1 MAGSSPSGRVRWEPE
16 RGAFVPVDAPSA
28 PTPPPPA
35 PSTGPGSGSGRGRRH
50 VVIGPGAEATAPRGP
65 ASSSSASSSASS
77 LSSAPP
83 APPRP
88 APPAPPRPG
97 PSPRPAPAKQPSGP
111 PRAPRPPGANARL
124 AKRLLAGALA
134 FVVFVV
140 VGLFAF
146 GWWQFSRI
154 PRVDVAAVLSKPTA
168 GGTNY
173 LIVGTDSREGIKA
186 DDPNASAFL
195 GPGAPGGDS
204 IRTDTIMVM
213 RVEKERTLLLSIPRD
228 LYVKNPKTGEM
239 GRINAIYQ
247 SGPAQLIRAVQDL
260 GIPVQHYL
268 EINFVSFARLVDAVG
283 GIDVTFEHPTRDEN
297 SGLYVDNPGVN
308 HLDGEQGLA
317 YVRSRHF
324 EEQIDGKYREDPTA
338 DLGRVKR
345 QQVFLKSLMSKIG
358 STKNPFTV
366 LSVSSTLGEGL
377 KIDDTLTFFDAIGLA
392 WRLRSFNPEPRGLPT
407 SGFTTSGGAAVLR
420 LTPDAKGT
428 IGEFAT

>member
-1 MAGSSPSGRVRWEPE
+1 MAGSSPSGRVRWDPE
-16 RGAFVPVDAPSA
+16 RGAFVPVD
-28 PTPPPPA
+28 PPA
-35 PSTGPGSGSGRGRRH
+35 APAAPASPADRGAGRGRRH
-50 VVIGPGAEATAPRGP
+50 VVIGPEAEAAAPRAAAAPSP
-65 ASSSSASSSASS
+65 ARP
-77 LSSAPP
+77 APP

-88 APPAPPRPG
+88 APP
-97 PSPRPAPAKQPSGP
+97 RPAPAERPPGP
-111 PRAPRPPGANARL
+111 PGPVRAPRPPRSPGANARL
-124 AKRLLAGALA
+124 AKRLLTGALA

-140 VGLFAF
+140 GGLFAF

-154 PRVDVAAVLSKPTA
+154 PRVDVAAVLSKPTP

-228 LYVKNPKTGEM
+228 LYVKNPKSGEM
-239 GRINAIYQ
+239 GRINAVYQ
-247 SGPAQLIRAVQDL
+247 SGPAQLIKAVQNL
-260 GIPVQHYL
+260 GIPVQHYV

-283 GIDVTFEHPTRDEN
+283 GIDVTFDHPTRDEN
-297 SGLYVDNPGVN
+297 SGLYIDTPGVN

-324 EEQIDGKYREDPTA
+324 EEQIDGRYREDPTA

-345 QQVFLKSLMSKIG
+345 QQVFLKALMSKIG
-358 STKNPFTV
+358 NTKNPFTV
-366 LSVSSTLGEGL
+366 VSVSSTLGEGL
-377 KIDDTLTFFDAIGLA
+377 KIDDTLTFFDALGLA

-407 SGFTTSGGAAVLR
+407 RGRTTSGGAAVLD
-420 LTPDAKGT
+420 LTPEAPGV
-428 IGEFAT
+428 IAEFAT

>member
-1 MAGSSPSGRVRWEPE
+1 MAGSSPSGRVRWDPE
-16 RGAFVPVDAPSA
+16 RGAFVPVDAPA
-28 PTPPPPA
+28 PAPAPPAAPPPA
-35 PSTGPGSGSGRGRRH
+35 TPPAAGSGGGRRH
-50 VVIGPGAEATAPRGP
+50 VVIGPEAEAAAPRG
-65 ASSSSASSSASS
+65 SASAR
-77 LSSAPP
+77 SAPP
-83 APPRP
+83 AARP
-88 APPAPPRPG
+88 APPPPSGRPAPPPARPAPRPG
-97 PSPRPAPAKQPSGP
+97 TAPQAPRP
-111 PRAPRPPGANARL
+111 PRPPGANARL

-213 RVEKERTLLLSIPRD
+213 RVEKERTMLLSIPRD

-239 GRINAIYQ
+239 GRINAVYQ

-297 SGLYVDNPGVN
+297 SGLYVDTPGVN

-358 STKNPFTV
+358 NTKNPVTV
-366 LSVSSTLGEGL
+366 ASVSSTLGEGL
-377 KIDDTLTFFDAIGLA
+377 KIDNTLTFFDALA
-392 WRLRSFNPEPRGLPT
+392 LGWRLRSFNPEPRGLPT
-407 SGFTTSGGAAVLR
+407 QGFTTSGGAAVLR
-420 LTPDAKGT
+420 LTPDAKGV